1 MDSKE
6 KITAPDEVL
15 DEINTANTAS
25 ADENDDEGRPP
36 VDPNNKLY
44 TVLSLLI
51 FAVLYIGWNYLK
63 SSVSFTY
70 ALYENDPSESCMA
83 IVLRE
88 IDMDGLPDGFEVDY
102 LRLNRGFDENAFY
115 ISLQLPEDM
124 SEEDFL
130 SYIPYEYGN
139 IIEDERF
146 NIYPHDDMDAH
157 YVFGNC
163 YVCVE
168 DPKKSCLIYEEDG
181 RLNARFRTA
190 DYSEEVPLAMKEG
203 VKLNADLGRNDR

>member
-1 MDSKE
+1 MDSNE
-6 KITAPDEVL
+6 KNNIPDEVL
-15 DEINTANTAS
+15 DETNSASTACE
-25 ADENDDEGRPP
+25 DENDDEGRPP

-51 FAVLYIGWNYLK
+51 FAVVYIGWNYLK

-70 ALYENDPSESCMA
+70 ALYEDEPSESCMA

-88 IDMDGLPDGFEVDY
+88 IRMDELPDGFQVDY
-102 LRLNRGFDENAFY
+102 LRLNRGFDEDAFY
-115 ISLQLPEDM
+115 ISLLLPEDM

-139 IIEDERF
+139 VIEDERF
-146 NIYPHDDMDAH
+146 SVYPHEDMDAH

-163 YVCVE
+163 YVCIE
-168 DPKKSCLIYEEDG
+168 DPQKSCLIYEENG
-181 RLNARFRTA
+181 VLYARFRTA
-190 DYSEEVPLAMKEG
+190 DYSEKIPLAMKEG
-203 VKLNADLGRNDR
+203 VKLNADRGRNDR